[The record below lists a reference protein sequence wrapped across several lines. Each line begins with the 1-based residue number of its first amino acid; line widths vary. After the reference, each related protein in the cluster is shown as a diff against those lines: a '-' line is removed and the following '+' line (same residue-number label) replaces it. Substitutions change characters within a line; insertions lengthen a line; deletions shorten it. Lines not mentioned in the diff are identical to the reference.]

1 MSSPNDNTQN
11 KKNTQPKNNQNIK
24 KKKKKKT
31 KKEQRTGRT
40 KKTDSK
46 TVDSNFTKSMSTLNI
61 PAKSQRLSER
71 VKNLDPIVYCLRDTF
86 RNKYI
91 KRKPTE

>member
-1 MSSPNDNTQN
+1 MTIHKI
-11 KKNTQPKNNQNIK
+11 KKILNPKITKTLK
-24 KKKKKKT
+24 KKKKKKPT
-31 KKEQRTGRT
+31 KEQITGRT